1 MNDVGFIIQNHL
13 ELKNMTQERL
23 GKKVGLSQ
31 KAISKYITG
40 KSLPPLDVLDK
51 ICHALDI
58 EPSVFFTSSHVNKL
72 NCEYEL
78 YSNSRR
84 TISHSIL
91 SQVFQ
96 AKQASDYSNDGSI
109 GRKSEIANIKKTE
122 PILK

>member
-58 EPSVFFTSSHVNKL
+58 EPSVFFTSSHVNTNYIQTADEQYL
-72 NCEYEL
+72 
-78 YSNSRR
+78 
-84 TISHSIL
+84 IL
-91 SQVFQ
+91 SFRKLSKQS
-96 AKQASDYSNDGSI
+96 KQAIIQMMEALEGN
-109 GRKSEIANIKKTE
+109 
-122 PILK
+122 LK